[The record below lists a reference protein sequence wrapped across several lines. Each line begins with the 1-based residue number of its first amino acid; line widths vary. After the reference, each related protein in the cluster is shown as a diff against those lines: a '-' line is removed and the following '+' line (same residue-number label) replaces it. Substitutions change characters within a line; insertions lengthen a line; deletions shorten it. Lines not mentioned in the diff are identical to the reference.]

1 MSSPFFCLMM
11 RQQYNQRFR
20 SFLFEMCNGE
30 NLNKKGEKMKIA
42 QTAIKCALISC
53 TKKNDMC
60 NATKKIKK

>member
-1 MSSPFFCLMM
+1 MSSPFLFDEKLTI
-11 RQQYNQRFR
+11 NQRFR

-53 TKKNDMC
+53 TKKNDVC